1 MMAEISFIWRGYGL
15 SLKREEKKYM
25 NNKHWIKNLFGAIA
39 IPLLVAILLQG
50 LCIIKGRTMIANMTS
65 FDNFVV
71 YIAIVMIT
79 TIALSINLNSGR
91 FDFSLGSMAT
101 LSSVLGA
108 KITYSVLDGGNYS
121 ALMMFVLTLLIGM
134 LLGLISG
141 ILYVVLHLPP
151 IITSLGVTLIYE
163 GILFTI
169 TEGRYVM
176 KEVQNKSMTAFTGN
190 WIYAAIIIVAVLL
203 ISIAIFDYTKF
214 GYDYNALKNGQKVAV
229 NTGIKEIPNAIG
241 CYVICGGLMG
251 IVGFLNA
258 ARNTT
263 INGGQLNFGSISIMF
278 TAFLPMFIG
287 SYISRFTNE
296 KIGFFL
302 AALCMSMLNSTFA
315 VFSNEVNASMQAIIN
330 AVLLVVFLIYL
341 SNEQLPVKILQE
353 KERHNREDISMINLT
368 KKPFFLAREDIE
380 WVENTKNSMTVEEK
394 IGQLFVP
401 IGYSG
406 DSDYLDN
413 VMLSH
418 HIGGIMYRCGES
430 KEMQQTHRYLQEHS
444 RIPLLIGA
452 NLEDG
457 GCGIAT
463 DGTQYGKQM
472 QVAATA
478 DTKDAYRLGK
488 VSCSEGAAVG
498 CNWAF
503 APVVDIDRNWRNPIT
518 NVRTYGDD
526 PDRVLE
532 CGLNYMKAAK
542 EENVLVAIKH
552 FPGDGCDE
560 VDQHIL
566 TSVNSLSC
574 EEWDATYGKIYGGLI
589 EAGAQTV
596 MVGHI
601 AQPAYQKLYNPDFP
615 DKLVPATLSPE
626 LLKGLLRKKLGFN
639 GLIVTDS
646 TCMVGFSCAMKREK
660 AVPYAIEAG
669 CDMFLFNKDLDEDYN
684 YMLEG
689 YKQGI
694 LSEQR
699 LDEAITRILATKAA
713 LGLHKK
719 AKNEI
724 VPNEATL
731 NILKNEEHVKW
742 AKNSADKAVTLVK
755 DTAGILPL
763 SPRKTKKVLLEIMG
777 DFPSNERVL
786 ESFRTKLSDEGFE
799 VTVYEHENFET
810 ARFDVETFKKSY
822 DLVIYIGNV
831 ENASNKV
838 TNRLSWY
845 TFWGNGNNV
854 PWFVAERPVVF
865 ISLAN
870 PYHLVD
876 VPMIKTYING
886 YSNSEYV
893 IESVMDKLMGRSS
906 FTGKSPVNPFCG
918 KEYLKW

>member
-1 MMAEISFIWRGYGL
+1 
-15 SLKREEKKYM
+15 
-25 NNKHWIKNLFGAIA
+25 
-39 IPLLVAILLQG
+39 
-50 LCIIKGRTMIANMTS
+50 
-65 FDNFVV
+65 
-71 YIAIVMIT
+71 
-79 TIALSINLNSGR
+79 
-91 FDFSLGSMAT
+91 
-101 LSSVLGA
+101 
-108 KITYSVLDGGNYS
+108 
-121 ALMMFVLTLLIGM
+121 
-134 LLGLISG
+134 
-141 ILYVVLHLPP
+141 
-151 IITSLGVTLIYE
+151 
-163 GILFTI
+163 
-169 TEGRYVM
+169 
-176 KEVQNKSMTAFTGN
+176 
-190 WIYAAIIIVAVLL
+190 
-203 ISIAIFDYTKF
+203 
-214 GYDYNALKNGQKVAV
+214 
-229 NTGIKEIPNAIG
+229 
-241 CYVICGGLMG
+241 
-251 IVGFLNA
+251 
-258 ARNTT
+258 
-263 INGGQLNFGSISIMF
+263 
-278 TAFLPMFIG
+278 
-287 SYISRFTNE
+287 
-296 KIGFFL
+296 
-302 AALCMSMLNSTFA
+302 
-315 VFSNEVNASMQAIIN
+315 
-330 AVLLVVFLIYL
+330 
-341 SNEQLPVKILQE
+341 
-353 KERHNREDISMINLT
+353 MINLT
-368 KKPFFLAREDIE
+368 KAPFFLVKEDIE
-380 WVENTKNSMTVEEK
+380 WVENTKKAMTLEEK

-406 DSDYLDN
+406 DADYLEH

-418 HIGGIMYRCGES
+418 HIGGIMYRCGEA
-430 KEMQQTHRYLQEHS
+430 KEMQRTHRYLQEHS
-444 RIPLLIGA
+444 KIPLLVGA

-472 QVAATA
+472 QIAATG
-478 DTKDAYRLGK
+478 DTEDAYRLGK

-526 PDRVLE
+526 PDRVLA
-532 CGLNYMKAAK
+532 CGVNYIKAAK

-574 EEWDATYGKIYGGLI
+574 EEWDATYGKIYSGLI
-589 EAGAQTV
+589 QAGAQTV

-601 AQPAYQKLYNPDFP
+601 AQPAYQKAYNPDFP

-646 TCMVGFSCAMKREK
+646 TCMVGFSCAMEREK

-669 CDMFLFNKDLDEDYN
+669 CDMFLFNKDLDEDYR
-684 YMLEG
+684 YMLNG
-689 YKQGI
+689 YRQGI

-713 LGLHKK
+713 LGLYKK
-719 AKNEI
+719 AKSEI
-724 VPNEATL
+724 VPTEEAL
-731 NILKNEEHVKW
+731 RVMRSDEHVTW
-742 AKNSADKAVTLVK
+742 AKESANAAVTLVK
-755 DTAGILPL
+755 DTQ
-763 SPRKTKKVLLEIMG
+763 KKVLLEIMG

-786 ESFRTKLSDEGFE
+786 ESFRSKLVKEGFD
-799 VTVYEHENFET
+799 VTIYEPENFET
-810 ARFDVETFKKSY
+810 AKFDVGTFKKSY

-854 PWFVAERPVVF
+854 PWFVAERPVMF

-870 PYHLVD
+870 PYHLID

-893 IESVMDKLMGRSS
+893 IESVVEKIMGRSA
-906 FTGKSPVNPFCG
+906 FTGKNPVDPFCG

>member
-1 MMAEISFIWRGYGL
+1 M
-15 SLKREEKKYM
+15 
-25 NNKHWIKNLFGAIA
+25 
-39 IPLLVAILLQG
+39 
-50 LCIIKGRTMIANMTS
+50 
-65 FDNFVV
+65 D
-71 YIAIVMIT
+71 
-79 TIALSINLNSGR
+79 
-91 FDFSLGSMAT
+91 D
-101 LSSVLGA
+101 
-108 KITYSVLDGGNYS
+108 
-121 ALMMFVLTLLIGM
+121 
-134 LLGLISG
+134 
-141 ILYVVLHLPP
+141 
-151 IITSLGVTLIYE
+151 
-163 GILFTI
+163 
-169 TEGRYVM
+169 RY
-176 KEVQNKSMTAFTGN
+176 
-190 WIYAAIIIVAVLL
+190 III
-203 ISIAIFDYTKF
+203 
-214 GYDYNALKNGQKVAV
+214 
-229 NTGIKEIPNAIG
+229 
-241 CYVICGGLMG
+241 
-251 IVGFLNA
+251 
-258 ARNTT
+258 
-263 INGGQLNFGSISIMF
+263 
-278 TAFLPMFIG
+278 
-287 SYISRFTNE
+287 
-296 KIGFFL
+296 
-302 AALCMSMLNSTFA
+302 
-315 VFSNEVNASMQAIIN
+315 
-330 AVLLVVFLIYL
+330 
-341 SNEQLPVKILQE
+341 
-353 KERHNREDISMINLT
+353 LT
-368 KKPFFLAREDIE
+368 KAPFFLVKEDIE
-380 WVENTKNSMTVEEK
+380 WVENSIKAMTFEEK

-406 DSDYLDN
+406 DADYLEH

-418 HIGGIMYRCGES
+418 HIGGIMNRCGEA
-430 KEMQQTHRYLQEHS
+430 KEMQRTHRYLQEHS
-444 RIPLLIGA
+444 KIPLLVGA

-472 QVAATA
+472 QIAATG
-478 DTKDAYRLGK
+478 DTEDAYRLGK

-526 PDRVLE
+526 PDRVLA
-532 CGLNYMKAAK
+532 CGVNYIKAAK

-574 EEWDATYGKIYGGLI
+574 EEWDATYGKIYSGLI
-589 EAGAQTV
+589 QAGAQTV

-601 AQPAYQKLYNPDFP
+601 AQPAYQKAYNPDFP

-646 TCMVGFSCAMKREK
+646 TCMVGFSCAMEREK

-669 CDMFLFNKDLDEDYN
+669 CDMFLFNKDLDEDYR
-684 YMLEG
+684 YMLNG
-689 YKQGI
+689 YRQGI

-713 LGLHKK
+713 LGLYKK
-719 AKNEI
+719 AKSEI
-724 VPNEATL
+724 VPTEEAL
-731 NILKNEEHVKW
+731 RVMRSDEHVTW
-742 AKNSADKAVTLVK
+742 AKESANAAVTLVK
-755 DTAGILPL
+755 DTQKILPL

-786 ESFRTKLSDEGFE
+786 ESFRSKLVKEGFD
-799 VTVYEHENFET
+799 VTIYEPENFET
-810 ARFDVETFKKSY
+810 AKFDVGTFKKSY
-822 DLVIYIGNV
+822 EHVIYIGNV

-854 PWFVAERPVVF
+854 PWFVAERPVMF

-870 PYHLVD
+870 QYHLID

-893 IESVMDKLMGRSS
+893 RESVVEKIMGRSA
-906 FTGKSPVNPFCG
+906 FTGKNPVDPFCG